1 VWAARR
7 GDRESWT
14 DADEAD
20 FQAWLSTSPRH
31 RRAFE
36 RAAAA
41 SSAMDALATRLRA
54 GTLPADQIERVLG
67 RSRRAD
73 PPRRRWA
80 GPLAVAAAVVLI
92 GAVGAMVVLTQPDTR
107 EIQWVAHRTATG
119 ELLHADLPDGSRVD
133 LDAATTL
140 RFAFSDSARRVQ
152 LTAGRAVFT
161 VDHDPQRPLTVT
173 VPDGRAV
180 RVTGT
185 IFSVALQPQDDQ
197 PDAPAVLQVTV
208 AEGSVEVRPASSN
221 PAPDADAAD
230 APVVRLTA
238 GRRLRWARDRA
249 EPVVEAARPADFAAW
264 RDGRLVYRNEPLA
277 HVVADLSRYFRGEIR
292 LTDPALADEVVSGS
306 FEIRNLA
313 ATLRAFELTMPV
325 KVNQPAPQV
334 ITIAPAR

>member
-7 GDRESWT
+7 ADRESWT

-41 SSAMDALATRLRA
+41 SSTMDALAAQIRA
-54 GTLPADQIERVLG
+54 GELPAE
-67 RSRRAD
+67 

-92 GAVGAMVVLTQPDTR
+92 GTVGAMVVLTQPDTR
-107 EIQWVAHRTATG
+107 EIQWVEHRTGVGQMQT
-119 ELLHADLPDGSRVD
+119 ADLPDGSRVD

-161 VDHDPQRPLTVT
+161 VDHDPQRPFTVT
-173 VPDGRAV
+173 IPDGRTV

-185 IFSVALQPQDDQ
+185 VFSVALQPRSDQ

-230 APVVRLTA
+230 APVIRLTA
-238 GRRLRWARDRA
+238 GRRLRWAPDRA

-325 KVNQPAPQV
+325 KVEQPIPQV
-334 ITIAPAR
+334 ITISPAR